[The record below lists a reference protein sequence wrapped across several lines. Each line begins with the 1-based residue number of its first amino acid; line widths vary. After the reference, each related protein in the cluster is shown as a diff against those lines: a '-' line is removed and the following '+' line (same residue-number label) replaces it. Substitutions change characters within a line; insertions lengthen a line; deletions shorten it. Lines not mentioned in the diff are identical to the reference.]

1 MPTTI
6 LCDSDTDHDN
16 RNVKFL
22 LHYKALASY
31 TTHSQVA
38 EMYSESHKE
47 TQEQRLIQTHYRGK
61 NVIDIVNGQDN
72 AGLACQKVKSWQVKP
87 KTIRLSSSSQ

>member
-1 MPTTI
+1 MLTTI

-47 TQEQRLIQTHYRGK
+47 TQEQRLIQLITEEKMSLISSMCKTTRGL
-61 NVIDIVNGQDN
+61 
-72 AGLACQKVKSWQVKP
+72 LA
-87 KTIRLSSSSQ
+87 RR

>member
-6 LCDSDTDHDN
+6 LCDNDTDHDN

-22 LHYKALASY
+22 HDYNKALASY

-47 TQEQRLIQTHYRGK
+47 TQT
-61 NVIDIVNGQDN
+61 
-72 AGLACQKVKSWQVKP
+72 
-87 KTIRLSSSSQ
+87 